1 MTLKHTLRYAPS
13 QFLTVIGS
21 SATCRSFQLMTTLEF
36 FEEKPFIYLFLP
48 SLSFED
54 GELMTGKSFDEKVT
68 IL

>member
-1 MTLKHTLRYAPS
+1 
-13 QFLTVIGS
+13 VIGS
-21 SATCRSFQLMTTLEF
+21 SATCRSFQPMTTLEF

-54 GELMTGKSFDEKVT
+54 GELMTGKSFDEKVM